1 MPGKQETEMN
11 ENQLLESAKE
21 IIIRSVK
28 SAGSSGHTSPERAV
42 LNTWT
47 QWGYDRQYD
56 WQALDRI
63 VGQAMEELKADGKIE
78 YIKGEVAMPKGMK
91 GKSFQSVILK

>member
-1 MPGKQETEMN
+1 MN

-28 SAGSSGHTSPERAV
+28 SAGSSGHTSPEKVV

-47 QWGYDRQYD
+47 QWGYDRHHD
-56 WQALDRI
+56 WKELDQI
-63 VGQAMEELKADGKIE
+63 VGRAMKEMKADGKIE
-78 YIKGEVAMPKGMK
+78 YVNGEIAMPKGMK
-91 GKSFQSVILK
+91 GKRFQSVILK